1 MTPRQEGTRREGI
14 SIVVPVYNESLG
26 LPLTLAAIC
35 AAMEHWEGPWELI
48 VVDDGSTD
56 GSDRI
61 AQESGAVRLI
71 RHSRNMGVGAARKT
85 GVRQARHEAIIML
98 DGDATYPADQIPV
111 LAEQLGDHDLVVGAR
126 TGKNVHR
133 SLVRHPAKWAIRKLA
148 SFISGHSIPDLNS
161 GMRALWRRNAL
172 RYESILP
179 DGHSWVAT
187 ITLAH
192 LANGHPVAFHPIDYF
207 KRQGRSSFH
216 PIRDTYNYVV
226 LVLRT
231 MTYFEPLK
239 VFLPSGLL
247 FLFGGVVKLVVDDI
261 LYNDVKESDIMLII
275 VGVLIA
281 FLGLL
286 ADLVVKQHK
295 IQPPPSRE
303 EMGP

>member
-1 MTPRQEGTRREGI
+1 MAPHDGGAGPRDV

-26 LPLTLAAIC
+26 LPHTLDAVC
-35 AAMEHWEGPWELI
+35 TAMESWDGSWELI

-61 AQESGAVRLI
+61 AEGCERARLI
-71 RHSRNMGVGAARKT
+71 RHPRNMGVGAARKT
-85 GVRQARHEAIIML
+85 GVRNARHDAVVML
-98 DGDATYPADQIPV
+98 DGDATYPADRIPGLV
-111 LAEQLGDHDLVVGAR
+111 RQLRDYDMVVGSR
-126 TGKNVHR
+126 TGENVHR
-133 SLVRHPAKWAIRKLA
+133 SLIRHPAKWAIRKLA
-148 SFISGHSIPDLNS
+148 SFISGHDIPDLNS
-161 GMRALWRRNAL
+161 GMRAFWRRNAL

-179 DGHSWVAT
+179 EGHSWVAT

-192 LANGHPVAFHPIDYF
+192 LANGHAVAFQPIDYYRR
-207 KRQGRSSFH
+207 KGRSSFH

-231 MTYFEPLK
+231 MTYFDPLK
-239 VFLPSGLL
+239 VFLPAGLF
-247 FLFGGVVKLVVDDI
+247 FLAIGAVKLIVDDI

-286 ADLVVKQHK
+286 ADLVVKQHR
-295 IQPPPSRE
+295 IQAPPSA
-303 EMGP
+303 GAGAP

>member
-1 MTPRQEGTRREGI
+1 MTPEHNVGPSKGLSVI
-14 SIVVPVYNESLG
+14 VPVFNESLG
-26 LPLTLAAIC
+26 LPATLRAIR
-35 AAMEHWEGPWELI
+35 AAMEHWDGPWELL

-56 GSDRI
+56 GSDRL
-61 AQESGAVRLI
+61 AEEFDGARLI
-71 RHSRNMGVGAARKT
+71 RHRRNMGVGAARKT
-85 GVRQARHEAIIML
+85 GVREARYDAIVML

-111 LAEQLGDHDLVVGAR
+111 LVRQLGDYDMVVGSR

-133 SLVRHPAKWAIRKLA
+133 SLVRHPAKWAIRRLA
-148 SFISGHSIPDLNS
+148 SFISGHNIPDLNS
-161 GMRALWRRNAL
+161 GMRAFWKSNAI

-192 LANGHPVAFHPIDYF
+192 LANRHPVAFHPIDYYRREG
-207 KRQGRSSFH
+207 KSSFH
-216 PIRDTYNYVV
+216 PVRDTYNYIV

-239 VFLPSGLL
+239 VFLPVGL
-247 FLFGGVVKLVVDDI
+247 FLLIAGIVKLVLDDI

-286 ADLVVKQHK
+286 ADLIVKQHT
-295 IQPPPSRE
+295 IHASGSRGD
-303 EMGP
+303 MGS